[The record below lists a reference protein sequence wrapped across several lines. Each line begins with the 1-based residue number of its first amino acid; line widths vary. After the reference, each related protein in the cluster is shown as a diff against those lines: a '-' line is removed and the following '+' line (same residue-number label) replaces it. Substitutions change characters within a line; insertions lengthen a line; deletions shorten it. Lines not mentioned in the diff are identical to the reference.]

1 MAHLDWNTVAKRARA
16 MSEAALMFAYVDAT
30 EASLA
35 LRGVPDGNGPTKGE
49 GYYRDEA
56 SVYFREI
63 QLRKRG
69 ASLREEKGR

>member
-16 MSEAALMFAYVDAT
+16 MSEAALMLAYVDAT

-56 SVYFREI
+56 SVYFREM
-63 QLRKRG
+63 QLRQRKNH
-69 ASLREEKGR
+69 LRHAR